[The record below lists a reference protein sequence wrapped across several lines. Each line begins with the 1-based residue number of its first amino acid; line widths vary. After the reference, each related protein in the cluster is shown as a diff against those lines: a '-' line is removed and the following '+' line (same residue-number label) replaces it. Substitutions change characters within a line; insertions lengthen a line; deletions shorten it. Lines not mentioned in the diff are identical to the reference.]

1 MLLMLRV
8 MLVLMLPGA
17 ALAQDFRPAETPPAD
32 FSSRQY
38 IDSRGCVFLRDD
50 DTGGWKARLSRDG
63 AAICGYP
70 PTLSARGL
78 DGKPRLRA
86 LDPNAGRPRAELLEE
101 ALTQTVLTNLRP
113 GELTSDPNPM
123 EKLPDMGPEP
133 SSPAPKLALQAAL
146 VAAPGVR
153 RSMGAALQPNK
164 RLCELLGYDGRPNPN
179 GVGADP
185 SQGYC
190 DSLPASD
197 LSRLSFVRPVASIQ
211 EGDAPAATS
220 SPAAP
225 PAPAASSK
233 SAVANAQPEAKPAK
247 AEPAKQPALP
257 VAKMADD
264 AAKAKSAPASK
275 PAAPAAGKAPA
286 VAKAAPSA
294 SAPALSAGPG
304 LIPAG
309 ARYVQ
314 VGTYADAANADRVAQ
329 AVSRM
334 GYTVL
339 RGKDMVG
346 GREVQFIMAG
356 AFNDRQTIVKA
367 LDQIRRAGFKDA
379 YPR

>member
-220 SPAAP
+220 SPPRRPHLRLRRNRLWRMRSPRQSPRRPNPQSSPRCLLRKWRMTRPRRSPRPRQNP
-225 PAPAASSK
+225 PLP
-233 SAVANAQPEAKPAK
+233 
-247 AEPAKQPALP
+247 QPARPPLSPKPRPRHRRRPCRRGP
-257 VAKMADD
+257 V
-264 AAKAKSAPASK
+264 
-275 PAAPAAGKAPA
+275 
-286 VAKAAPSA
+286 
-294 SAPALSAGPG
+294 
-304 LIPAG
+304 
-309 ARYVQ
+309 
-314 VGTYADAANADRVAQ
+314 
-329 AVSRM
+329 
-334 GYTVL
+334 
-339 RGKDMVG
+339 
-346 GREVQFIMAG
+346 
-356 AFNDRQTIVKA
+356 
-367 LDQIRRAGFKDA
+367 
-379 YPR
+379 